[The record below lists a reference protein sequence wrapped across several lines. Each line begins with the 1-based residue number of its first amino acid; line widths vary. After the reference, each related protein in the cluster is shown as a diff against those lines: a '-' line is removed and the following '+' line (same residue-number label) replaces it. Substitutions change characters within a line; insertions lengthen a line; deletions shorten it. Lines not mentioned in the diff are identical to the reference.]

1 MNSQSI
7 HNFEFVRRE
16 PATSPILFEILLPDC
31 DSAILKITA
40 EEVSNFIFY
49 TYVLSSIYFLHIF
62 QRLIIHHHGAFSNQ
76 PLPIIAIQLSSINHV
91 AIYLHF
97 VWDNLFR
104 YLFNTLLG
112 LPYGSSFFY
121 PTPQHLTEVFLRI
134 SIYHPTSEGLD
145 FWTKQLL
152 LLAIELAILS
162 ISNSIILWYEVQQ
175 ERWRISTD
183 HLADKE
189 FQVQA
194 KANECVK
201 GGCQNGDLDHRLS
214 HISESLELRLE
225 DNHRFEGKDDEYQ
238 ALCSDISDVVEDLEN
253 IVSQTG
259 DSSVS
264 SAHDLDTLW
273 GLIERSK
280 WGFGSEEGIEETH
293 SDEIDEEEWSILGGE
308 CCFETSNKG
317 NISS

>member
-1 MNSQSI
+1 MNSQSV
-7 HNFEFVRRE
+7 HNFEFVRTE
-16 PATSPILFEILLPDC
+16 PTTSQILFEILLPGC
-31 DSAILKITA
+31 DNAILKITA
-40 EEVSNFIFY
+40 EGVSNFVFY
-49 TYVLSSIYFLHIF
+49 TYVLSSIFFLHIF

-91 AIYLHF
+91 AIYLHC

-104 YLFNTLLG
+104 YLFNTVLG

-145 FWTKQLL
+145 FWKKQLL
-152 LLAIELAILS
+152 LLAIELAILN
-162 ISNSIILWYEVQQ
+162 IFNCIIPWYGVQQ

-183 HLADKE
+183 QLADKE

-201 GGCQNGDLDHRLS
+201 GACQNGDLDHQLS
-214 HISESLELRLE
+214 QISEPLELRLE
-225 DNHRFEGKDDEYQ
+225 DNHRAEGKDDEYKVV
-238 ALCSDISDVVEDLEN
+238 CSDISDVVEDLED
-253 IVSQTG
+253 IISQTR
-259 DSSVS
+259 DSGVS

-273 GLIERSK
+273 GLIERSE
-280 WGFGSEEGIEETH
+280 WGVESKEVVKEIHG
-293 SDEIDEEEWSILGGE
+293 DEIDEGEWSILGESIVLVHRNEGDIR
-308 CCFETSNKG
+308 S
-317 NISS
+317 